1 MSTDYLITLETTPS
15 GDTMTIDVELNDLFA
30 DDYIQLV
37 SLSKA
42 IERQLKDEILITPKV
57 RLVAKGTLAVSDEKK
72 AVRVR
77 DLRKL
82 F

>member
-1 MSTDYLITLETTPS
+1 
-15 GDTMTIDVELNDLFA
+15 MTVDVELNDLFA
-30 DDYIQLV
+30 DDYMKLV
-37 SLSKA
+37 SLEKT

-57 RLVAKGTLAVSDEKK
+57 RLVAKGSLSVSDEKK